1 WGTDTEDE
9 WTDADSTA
17 LDMGRNREVDVGDF
31 NGDGMLD
38 IVMAVQNNEEAG
50 SAVFLNQG
58 GDFNYQ

>member
-1 WGTDTEDE
+1 
-9 WTDADSTA
+9 
-17 LDMGRNREVDVGDF
+17 MGRNREVDVGDF